1 MGKAN
6 SKPCESISQY
16 CKGTWMKNV
25 STGNWITITIV
36 LINIIF
42 MVGVMSKDVLNAQ
55 ESANTALDMAYSNDK
70 KIAVIETKIEQGFSN
85 IEKLIR
91 NGN

>member
-1 MGKAN
+1 
-6 SKPCESISQY
+6 
-16 CKGTWMKNV
+16 MKNV

-36 LINIIF
+36 LVNIIF

-55 ESANTALDMAYSNDK
+55 ESANTALDMAYNNDK

-91 NGN
+91 NGE

>member
-1 MGKAN
+1 
-6 SKPCESISQY
+6 
-16 CKGTWMKNV
+16 MKNV
-25 STGNWITITIV
+25 STGNWITIFIV
-36 LINIIF
+36 LINMVFFGGIIF
-42 MVGVMSKDVLNAQ
+42 KDVLNAQ

>member
-1 MGKAN
+1 
-6 SKPCESISQY
+6 
-16 CKGTWMKNV
+16 MKNV

>member
-1 MGKAN
+1 V
-6 SKPCESISQY
+6 
-16 CKGTWMKNV
+16 KNV

-36 LINIIF
+36 LVNIIF

-70 KIAVIETKIEQGFSN
+70 KIAVIETKIEQGFEN
-85 IEKLIR
+85 IEQLIK
-91 NGN
+91 NGH

>member
-1 MGKAN
+1 
-6 SKPCESISQY
+6 
-16 CKGTWMKNV
+16 MKNV
-25 STGNWITITIV
+25 STGNWITISIV

-42 MVGVMSKDVLNAQ
+42 MVGVMSKNVLNAQ
-55 ESANTALDMAYSNDK
+55 ESADTALEMAYSNDK
-70 KIAVIETKIEQGFSN
+70 KIAVVETKIEQGFSN